1 MPDKKRRDITLPL
14 ITVLADALAIEV
26 SFLIAYWIRF
36 YSPFT
41 KLVPVTQGI
50 PPLNAYIVG
59 SLIAIPVW
67 IWLMRQEGLYQQH
80 RIIHFSDDFFAIV
93 RIVVI
98 GMLII
103 AGAAFFYRGFSYSR
117 VVFVLIGITSIVMLS
132 LERFFLFHFEQWWYR
147 HNHDNKHVLILG
159 SGENANRLSSFFS
172 AHPELGYN
180 TVATIDAQN
189 ISLESQSLPELI
201 KSQGIDTV
209 IFSFLENDHKRTEAI
224 VRQCEGLDV
233 TMMFVPDILDVMTT
247 NVKIR
252 HIDGIPLLTIK
263 TPALSPWNRIIKRTF
278 DIIFASIILIL
289 FSPLFLFLM
298 ILVKIDSRGPI
309 FYLQERIGMD
319 GEIFHVIKFRSMK
332 VDAEKQSGPVW
343 AKKDDPRT
351 TRVGKFLRRFSLDEL
366 PQLINVLKGDMSI
379 VGPRPERPYFVEQF
393 KKEIPKYLDRHRVKT
408 GMTGWAQ
415 VNGLRGNAPIAQRT
429 QYDLFYIENWSLAF
443 DIKIILKTIYAVLF
457 GKDAY

>member
-1 MPDKKRRDITLPL
+1 MPDKKRKDITLPL
-14 ITVLADALAIEV
+14 ITVLADALTIEV

-159 SGENANRLSSFFS
+159 SGENANRLSNFFS